1 MTPDEVVLAGV
12 PSIQALLPYYIK
24 VGRAFLGM
32 VKALVTDNI
41 NAYITNSIAPMCTLW
56 VAVRAIPAG
65 VVVRHGCVE
74 DDR

>member
-1 MTPDEVVLAGV
+1 MTPDEVLADM
-12 PSIQALLPYYIK
+12 PLIQASLPYCIK
-24 VGRAFLGM
+24 IGRAFLGM
-32 VKALVTDNI
+32 VKALIIGNI

-56 VAVRAIPAG
+56 VAVKAIPTG